1 MIWPARAMN
10 RLRKALSAKAQL
22 RPVSS
27 LSVEAAGAR
36 RRIRRTLIA
45 ACGVALLLSLR
56 HMGFVALFVAVP
68 LSLWLAY
75 SVYAIATRPERR
87 SDQTIRVAAW
97 IAAMTAIAASHAY
110 LHVST
115 RSRADALVAAIRQH
129 LSTSGDCPTDLT
141 RLGLDPGT
149 LRARLG
155 MSYFSCQG
163 GKVFFA
169 YAATFIV
176 FEMYVYD
183 FEQGAWRLRGS

>member
-1 MIWPARAMN
+1 MN
-10 RLRKALSAKAQL
+10 
-22 RPVSS
+22 SS
-27 LSVEAAGAR
+27 TEAAVGAR

-45 ACGVALLLSLR
+45 ACSVALLLSVR
-56 HMGFVALFVAVP
+56 HMGFIAKFVAVP

-75 SVYAIATRPERR
+75 SGYVIAMRPERR
-87 SDQTIRVAAW
+87 SDQMFRVVAW
-97 IAAMTAIAASHAY
+97 IAAMTAIATSHVY

-115 RSRADALVAAIRQH
+115 RSRADALVAAIRHH
-129 LSTSGDCPTDLT
+129 LSTTGDCPTDLT
-141 RLGLDPGT
+141 RSGLDPGT

-155 MSYFSCQG
+155 MSYFSFRG

-183 FEQGAWRLRGS
+183 FEQGVWRLRGS